1 MSEGAPN
8 GEHHGA
14 PLVPYRPIGAGPSG
28 RGLHGLG
35 PASKPGASGR
45 FGTALLIVAAIP
57 FGFGSWGFITG
68 IMSLRWPLAEGL
80 ITHSTLRLSEPDSET
95 RRMSASVDIRYRYNV
110 DGVDYSGAAIAPST
124 FGAQNSS
131 EASAQHERYQ
141 SGTAVRVAYDPKDPS
156 VAYLEPGPSSTSML
170 LVGVGLF
177 IGLPGLMI
185 RRLAELEKRKKQAA
199 PA

>member
-1 MSEGAPN
+1 MIGEAPKS
-8 GEHHGA
+8 EHHVTPTIPYA
-14 PLVPYRPIGAGPSG
+14 PRGAGPTG

-57 FGFGSWGFITG
+57 FGFGSWGLING

-80 ITHSTLRLSEPDSET
+80 ITRSTLSLSEPDSET
-95 RRMSASVDIRYRYNV
+95 RRMSARVDISYRYNV
-110 DGVDYSGAAIAPST
+110 DGVDYSGAAIAPSS

-131 EASAQHERYQ
+131 EARAQHERYQ
-141 SGTAVRVAYDPKDPS
+141 SGAAVRVAYDPKDPG

-177 IGLPGLMI
+177 IGLPGLMV
-185 RRLAELEKRKKQAA
+185 RRLATLEKRKKQAA